1 MNMTVGDLQFNFV
14 DGKLTL
20 KYASVSFNAGTF
32 PNSLNG
38 NLQVTPEDGVS
49 LTSTEDDIKAAAK
62 KKIQALITE
71 APAILLHN
79 MYIIE

>member
-1 MNMTVGDLQFNFV
+1 MNMTVGDLQFSFV

-49 LTSTEDDIKAAAK
+49 MTSTEDDIKAAAK
-62 KKIQALITE
+62 KKIQAMVAD
-71 APAILLHN
+71 APAKTT
-79 MYIIE
+79 EV

>member
-1 MNMTVGDLQFNFV
+1 MNMTVGDLQFSFV
-14 DGKLTL
+14 GGKLTL

-49 LTSTEDDIKAAAK
+49 MTSSETDIKAAAK
-62 KKIQALITE
+62 KKIQAMVADTAAE
-71 APAILLHN
+71 RN
-79 MYIIE
+79 K

>member
-20 KYASVSFNAGTF
+20 KYASVSFNAGIF

-49 LTSTEDDIKAAAK
+49 MTSSEDDIKAAANR
-62 KKIQALITE
+62 KIQALIAE
-71 APAILLHN
+71 APAKTT
-79 MYIIE
+79 EA

>member
-1 MNMTVGDLQFNFV
+1 MTVGDLQFSFV

-49 LTSTEDDIKAAAK
+49 MTSSENDIKAAAK
-62 KKIQALITE
+62 KKIQALIAE
-71 APAILLHN
+71 APAKTTGV
-79 MYIIE
+79 

>member
-1 MNMTVGDLQFNFV
+1 MTVGDLQFSFV

-20 KYASVSFNAGTF
+20 KYASISFNAGTF

-49 LTSTEDDIKAAAK
+49 MTSSENDIKAAAK
-62 KKIQALITE
+62 KKIQALIAE
-71 APAILLHN
+71 APAKTT
-79 MYIIE
+79 EV

>member
-1 MNMTVGDLQFNFV
+1 MNMTVGDLQFSFV

-20 KYASVSFNAGTF
+20 KYASISFNAGTF

-49 LTSTEDDIKAAAK
+49 MTSSENDIKAAAK
-62 KKIQALITE
+62 KKIQALIAE
-71 APAILLHN
+71 APAKTT
-79 MYIIE
+79 EV

>member
-1 MNMTVGDLQFNFV
+1 MTVGDLQFSFV

-49 LTSTEDDIKAAAK
+49 MTSTEDDIKAAAK
-62 KKIQALITE
+62 KKIQALIADN
-71 APAILLHN
+71 APA
-79 MYIIE
+79 ETEG

>member
-1 MNMTVGDLQFNFV
+1 MNMTVGDLQFSFV

-20 KYASVSFNAGTF
+20 KYASISFNAGTF

-49 LTSTEDDIKAAAK
+49 LTSSEDDIKAAAK
-62 KKIQALITE
+62 KKIQALIAE
-71 APAILLHN
+71 APA
-79 MYIIE
+79 ETTTEG

>member
-1 MNMTVGDLQFNFV
+1 MTVGDLQVNFV

-49 LTSTEDDIKAAAK
+49 ITSTEDDIKTAAK
-62 KKIQALITE
+62 TKIQALIAE
-71 APAILLHN
+71 VPAEN
-79 MYIIE
+79 AE

>member
-1 MNMTVGDLQFNFV
+1 MTVGDLQFNFV

-49 LTSTEDDIKAAAK
+49 ITSTEDDIKTAAK
-62 KKIQALITE
+62 TKIQALIAE
-71 APAILLHN
+71 APVENA
-79 MYIIE
+79 E

>member
-49 LTSTEDDIKAAAK
+49 LTSSEDDIKAAAK
-62 KKIQALITE
+62 KKIQALIAD
-71 APAILLHN
+71 APAKTT
-79 MYIIE
+79 EV

>member
-1 MNMTVGDLQFNFV
+1 MNMTVGDLQFSFV

-38 NLQVTPEDGVS
+38 NLQVTPEDGIS

-71 APAILLHN
+71 APA
-79 MYIIE
+79 ETEG

>member
-1 MNMTVGDLQFNFV
+1 MNMTVGDLQFSFV

-20 KYASVSFNAGTF
+20 KYASVSFNAGAF

-62 KKIQALITE
+62 KKIQALIAE
-71 APAILLHN
+71 APAKKA
-79 MYIIE
+79 E

>member
-1 MNMTVGDLQFNFV
+1 MNMTVGDLQFSFV

-49 LTSTEDDIKAAAK
+49 LTSSEDDIKAAAK
-62 KKIQALITE
+62 KKIQTLIADDT
-71 APAILLHN
+71 PAGA
-79 MYIIE
+79 

>member
-1 MNMTVGDLQFNFV
+1 MTVGDLQFSFV

-49 LTSTEDDIKAAAK
+49 LTSSEDDIKAAAK

-71 APAILLHN
+71 APA
-79 MYIIE
+79 ETEG

>member
-1 MNMTVGDLQFNFV
+1 MNMTVGDLQFSFV

-49 LTSTEDDIKAAAK
+49 MTSSENDIKAAAK
-62 KKIQALITE
+62 KKIQALIAE
-71 APAILLHN
+71 APAKTTGV
-79 MYIIE
+79 

>member
-1 MNMTVGDLQFNFV
+1 MTVGDLQFSFV

-49 LTSTEDDIKAAAK
+49 LTSSEDDIKAAAK
-62 KKIQALITE
+62 KKIQALIAD
-71 APAILLHN
+71 APAKT
-79 MYIIE
+79 EG

>member
-1 MNMTVGDLQFNFV
+1 MNMTVGDLQFSFV

-49 LTSTEDDIKAAAK
+49 MKASEDDIKAAAK
-62 KKIQALITE
+62 KKIQALIAE
-71 APAILLHN
+71 APAKKT
-79 MYIIE
+79 EV

>member
-1 MNMTVGDLQFNFV
+1 MNMTVGDLQFSFV

-49 LTSTEDDIKAAAK
+49 MTSTEDDIKAAAK
-62 KKIQALITE
+62 KKIQALIAE
-71 APAILLHN
+71 VPDKKA
-79 MYIIE
+79 E

>member
-1 MNMTVGDLQFNFV
+1 MTVGDLQFSFV

-38 NLQVTPEDGVS
+38 NLQVTPEDGVNM
-49 LTSTEDDIKAAAK
+49 TSSENDIKAAAK
-62 KKIQALITE
+62 KKIQALIAE
-71 APAILLHN
+71 APA
-79 MYIIE
+79 ETTEG

>member
-1 MNMTVGDLQFNFV
+1 MNMTVGDLQFSFV

-49 LTSTEDDIKAAAK
+49 MTSSENEIKAAAK
-62 KKIQALITE
+62 KKIQALIAD
-71 APAILLHN
+71 APAKTT
-79 MYIIE
+79 EV

>member
-49 LTSTEDDIKAAAK
+49 MTSSENDIKAAAK
-62 KKIQALITE
+62 KKIQALIAE
-71 APAILLHN
+71 APAKTT
-79 MYIIE
+79 EV

>member
-1 MNMTVGDLQFNFV
+1 MNMTVGDLQFSFV

-49 LTSTEDDIKAAAK
+49 MTSSEDDIKAAAK
-62 KKIQALITE
+62 KKIQALIAD
-71 APAILLHN
+71 APAKTT
-79 MYIIE
+79 EV

>member
-1 MNMTVGDLQFNFV
+1 MNMTVGDLQVNFV

-38 NLQVTPEDGVS
+38 NLQVTSEDGIS
-49 LTSTEDDIKAAAK
+49 LTSSEDDIKAAAK
-62 KKIQALITE
+62 KKIQALIAD
-71 APAILLHN
+71 APA
-79 MYIIE
+79 ETEG